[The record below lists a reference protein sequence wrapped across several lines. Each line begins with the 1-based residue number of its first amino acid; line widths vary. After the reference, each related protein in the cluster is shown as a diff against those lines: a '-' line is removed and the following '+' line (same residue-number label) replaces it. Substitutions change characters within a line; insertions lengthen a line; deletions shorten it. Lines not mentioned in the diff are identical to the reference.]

1 MRKLRRIISTSAS
14 GNVNRRTS
22 GPKSC
27 WLTALS
33 RSRPMYP
40 LALAVIVGVLLAP
53 FAFGLAVWLL
63 WCRHRDGQFPGWAQA
78 IARWLKQRLPRRL
91 RVTTWA
97 QAMTSRFTERWPRRR
112 PREGGGR
119 SMRAGRCRDCPA
131 ATGENPAARAPGE
144 GARSDRT

>member
-1 MRKLRRIISTSAS
+1 MRRLRRIIIVLALLSAVS
-14 GNVNRRTS
+14 QQDF
-22 GPKSC
+22 GP
-27 WLTALS
+27 LVRLLAFPLALVL
-33 RSRPMYP
+33 YP

-78 IARWLKQRLPRRL
+78 IARWLKQRLPRRP
-91 RVTTWA
+91 RVTT
-97 QAMTSRFTERWPRRR
+97 MTRRFT
-112 PREGGGR
+112 REGGGR

-144 GARSDRT
+144 AARSDRA

>member
-1 MRKLRRIISTSAS
+1 MRKLRRIIIGLALLSAVS
-14 GNVNRRTS
+14 QQDF
-22 GPKSC
+22 GP
-27 WLTALS
+27 LVRLFTFPLALAL
-33 RSRPMYP
+33 YP

-53 FAFGLAVWLL
+53 FAFGLTVWLL
-63 WCRHRDGQFPGWAQA
+63 WCRHRDGQFPGWAQT
-78 IARWLKQRLPRRL
+78 IARWLKQRLPHRL

-97 QAMTSRFTERWPRRR
+97 QAMRGRFTERWPRRR

-131 ATGENPAARAPGE
+131 TGENPAARAPDE